1 MKKKI
6 ILIIG
11 ILLIIIGI
19 ICQLVIPKNKTSNIQ
34 KEDDKIILSQVTSHI
49 CTKITDW
56 TKFNTTDIN
65 GNYLGSYRR
74 TDTFTF
80 DIIDNKDIM
89 NSKYEIKLEFENIDG
104 YSYLSMDGN
113 YEKNF
118 DESKLIKVFTS
129 NKILPISLSDL
140 TNINNS
146 YIYKLT
152 EENI

>member
-1 MKKKI
+1 
-6 ILIIG
+6 
-11 ILLIIIGI
+11 
-19 ICQLVIPKNKTSNIQ
+19 
-34 KEDDKIILSQVTSHI
+34 
-49 CTKITDW
+49 
-56 TKFNTTDIN
+56 
-65 GNYLGSYRR
+65 
-74 TDTFTF
+74 
-80 DIIDNKDIM
+80 M

-152 EENI
+152 ELGYICN